1 MKSNGTVVHFDPHAQ
16 IGRGHGA
23 GIAVLGQSG
32 GGKSS
37 FVILMFFWLSES
49 GVRCSV
55 LDPKIDFAGFAYYI
69 AFGPQVLDP
78 AFMADADA
86 GILGTPA
93 SRFQPVNREFWDDTE
108 IVDLARGARGS
119 QDPWRIN
126 DTFDDGYSLALDL
139 TDVLFTDQA
148 HRSIVRK
155 ALRSMS
161 AAHKEAT
168 AAGRSFT
175 CGYGDALSYIRSER
189 RGTGGGLPERPQVG
203 GHQHPAARP

>member
-1 MKSNGTVVHFDPHAQ
+1 MLGSHNQVGDRIQIERGRALGWIGIPIGYVKSNGTVVHFDSHTQ

-37 FVILMFFWLSES
+37 FVMLMFFWLSES

-78 AFMADADA
+78 GFMADADA

-93 SRFQPVNREFWDDTE
+93 SRFQR
-108 IVDLARGARGS
+108 
-119 QDPWRIN
+119 
-126 DTFDDGYSLALDL
+126 
-139 TDVLFTDQA
+139 
-148 HRSIVRK
+148 
-155 ALRSMS
+155 
-161 AAHKEAT
+161 
-168 AAGRSFT
+168 
-175 CGYGDALSYIRSER
+175 
-189 RGTGGGLPERPQVG
+189 
-203 GHQHPAARP
+203 